1 MKEIF
6 EIRKLQICKR
16 NLYTTLYRNTTKYW
30 AIGQYFSLQ
39 VMRMSYQ
46 IFTFKKICEIKLKEM
61 TKL

>member
-16 NLYTTLYRNTTKYW
+16 NLYTTLFRNTAKYW

-39 VMRMSYQ
+39 VMRMSYR
-46 IFTFKKICEIKLKEM
+46 IFPFKKICEIKLKEM